1 MENPYKRKKE
11 PVANKKLILEA
22 AAEISAHNSWSFVT
36 FQAIADKTG
45 LSKGGI
51 IHHFP
56 SKEALLDELY
66 DQSLLELSELIIREK
81 KNDPKINS
89 AYAYLKIVCNDIQ
102 DSRYLNTMKVI
113 LNGTVNNSHLCQK
126 WKKWI
131 SEYLLPDFTD
141 KTSAMA
147 IITLL
152 VADGMWFSDTL
163 NIYPISLEQK
173 NNILLQLKNL

>member
-11 PVANKKLILEA
+11 PLANKKLILKA
-22 AAEISAHNSWSFVT
+22 AAEIGAHNSWSDVT

-56 SKEALLDELY
+56 SKEALLEELF
-66 DQSLLELSELIIREK
+66 DQSLLELSELILEEK

-89 AYAYLKIVCNDIQ
+89 AYAYLKIVCSDIQ
-102 DSRYLNTMKVI
+102 DSHYLNTMNVI
-113 LNGTVNNSHLCQK
+113 LKGTVNNTHLCQK
-126 WKKWI
+126 WKQWVTENLI
-131 SEYLLPDFTD
+131 PDFTD
-141 KTSAMA
+141 KTNTLS

-152 VADGMWFSDTL
+152 VADGMWFSDIL

-173 NNILLQLKNL
+173 QNILLQLKNL